1 MSSIKVEEQKQ
12 LSDSEMRT
20 ADRDSIWKLVFSKNT
35 LICSILGFS
44 SGLPLYLLLSLIPIW
59 LKSNEVDL
67 KTIGIFSLL
76 MFPYS
81 WKFVWAP
88 FLDAYFFRMIGRRRT
103 WMFCTQIVLLTL
115 IAMLADVDP
124 RKEMGLVSVI
134 CLLISFF
141 SASQDIVIDAF
152 RREILSDAELG
163 FGNSINVNFYRL
175 SALVPGSLAL
185 ILSDIVSWT
194 VVFWVMAVFMLP
206 GLLLTIFVK
215 EPKIYHEVN
224 SLKDAIIDPFIEF
237 FNRRKLSGMMIF
249 LLFLVLYKV
258 GDSMATA
265 LITPFYKDIGFTNTE
280 IGVTAKIIGTSATVI
295 GALLGGI
302 IMMKIGI
309 NRSLWYFGWV
319 QLVTILG
326 FALLAK
332 AGHNISV
339 LSLAVAGEYLGVGLG
354 TAAFTA
360 FIARETNPAFTATQ
374 FALFTTIAA
383 IPRVFCNSMTG
394 FMVEHM
400 GWFLFFLLCTIIA
413 LPGLLLVKVV
423 APTGIHGN

>member
-163 FGNSINVNFYRL
+163 FGNSI
-175 SALVPGSLAL
+175 S
-185 ILSDIVSWT
+185 
-194 VVFWVMAVFMLP
+194 
-206 GLLLTIFVK
+206 
-215 EPKIYHEVN
+215 
-224 SLKDAIIDPFIEF
+224 
-237 FNRRKLSGMMIF
+237 
-249 LLFLVLYKV
+249 
-258 GDSMATA
+258 
-265 LITPFYKDIGFTNTE
+265 
-280 IGVTAKIIGTSATVI
+280 
-295 GALLGGI
+295 
-302 IMMKIGI
+302 
-309 NRSLWYFGWV
+309 
-319 QLVTILG
+319 
-326 FALLAK
+326 
-332 AGHNISV
+332 
-339 LSLAVAGEYLGVGLG
+339 
-354 TAAFTA
+354 
-360 FIARETNPAFTATQ
+360 
-374 FALFTTIAA
+374 
-383 IPRVFCNSMTG
+383 
-394 FMVEHM
+394 
-400 GWFLFFLLCTIIA
+400 
-413 LPGLLLVKVV
+413 
-423 APTGIHGN
+423 

>member
-309 NRSLWYFGWV
+309 NRY
-319 QLVTILG
+319 
-326 FALLAK
+326 
-332 AGHNISV
+332 NISV

-374 FALFTTIAA
+374 FALFTSIAA